1 MFLCGTSKPAH
12 MQIAIY
18 IQYRRGEHANW
29 AHRKHQNTKAHTH
42 WLQKCCSRFCTVL
55 YQCQMC
61 YTYKHPLYCLG
72 FIPVFMISET
82 PIRGQRL

>member
-29 AHRKHQNTKAHTH
+29 AHRKHQTPRHILTGCRNAAVGFALFYTNA
-42 WLQKCCSRFCTVL
+42 KCVTLTSTL
-55 YQCQMC
+55 Y
-61 YTYKHPLYCLG
+61 
-72 FIPVFMISET
+72 IA
-82 PIRGQRL
+82 